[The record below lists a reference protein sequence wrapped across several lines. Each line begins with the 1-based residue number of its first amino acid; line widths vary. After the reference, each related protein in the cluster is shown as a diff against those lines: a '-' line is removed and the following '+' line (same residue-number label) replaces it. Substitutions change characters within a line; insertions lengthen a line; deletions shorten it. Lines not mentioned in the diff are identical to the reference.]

1 MTSTTQTKLFRS
13 FRISSRSIR
22 WKFLS
27 LLLLG
32 WIVFLGC
39 NRGKAV
45 TEEKGQDGPIQAQLF
60 KLQDVKLLDSPF
72 KANMMRDAAYLKKLD
87 ADRLLAP
94 YRIAAGLEPKAKRY
108 GGWESEGLDG
118 HTLGHYLSATSMMY
132 AATGDEWFKD
142 RVKYIVDELALC
154 QAQRD
159 DGYVGGVPKG
169 PAIFNEI
176 KNGKIEAKPFNLNGG
191 WVPWYNLHKTFAGL
205 RDAYRYAGNDKA
217 KEVLIKLSDW
227 AVDLSSHLTDQQF
240 QEMLKAEQG
249 GMKEV
254 MADVYG
260 ITGDEKYM
268 DLSKRFNH
276 KVVFNPLAQ
285 GVDSLEGLHA
295 NTQIP
300 KIIGAARDF
309 ELTGSKRMF
318 NVAEFFWKQVTQ
330 KRSYVIGGN
339 SSEEHFGKLGH
350 LSDRIGRATAE
361 SCNTYN
367 MLKLTRHLM
376 QWNPDSRYTDYYERA
391 LYNHILASQDQKKG
405 MFAYFMSLEPGTFKT
420 YSTPENSFWCCVGTG
435 MENHAKYG
443 RDIYMHSDSRLYVN
457 LFIPSELQWGD
468 KGVRVKQETNFPA
481 SDKTSL
487 TISGEQPTNFTLTIR
502 KPYWLAGSMDIQ
514 VNGKEV
520 DANAAS
526 NGYVNIER
534 EWQDGDQVQVSLP
547 MKLHVETMPNDDSK
561 VAVMYGPI
569 VLAGQLGEK
578 GIENPMPYAE
588 DQKDYFEVP
597 AVKVP
602 DLAFGDKPVEEWI
615 KPVDGKPLQF
625 KTVGV
630 GQPEDVT
637 LVPYY
642 QIDQQRYTVYWNRL

>member
-1 MTSTTQTKLFRS
+1 MTSLALKKLFRAS
-13 FRISSRSIR
+13 GISAQSTS

-32 WIVFLGC
+32 WIVFIGC

-45 TEEKGQDGPIQAQLF
+45 SEEQNQDSPIQAQLF
-60 KLQDVKLLDSPF
+60 DLQQVKLLDSPF
-72 KANMMRDAAYLKKLD
+72 KANMVRDAAYLKKLD

-132 AATGDEWFKD
+132 AATGDEWFKK
-142 RVKYIVDELALC
+142 RVNYIVDELALC

-169 PAIFNEI
+169 PAIFEEI

-205 RDAYRYAGNDKA
+205 RDAYRYADNNKA

-227 AVDLSSHLTDQQF
+227 AVDLSGHLTDQQF

-260 ITGDEKYM
+260 ITGDQKYM
-268 DLSKRFNH
+268 ELSKRFNH

-285 GVDSLEGLHA
+285 GVDSLAGLHA

-350 LSDRIGRATAE
+350 LSDRIGRATSE

-443 RDIYMHSDSRLYVN
+443 RDIYMHSNSKLYVN
-457 LFIPSELQWGD
+457 LFIPSELQWSE
-468 KGVRVKQETNFPA
+468 KGVQVKQETSFPESGITA
-481 SDKTSL
+481 L
-487 TISGEQPTNFTLTIR
+487 TINSEQPTEFALSIR
-502 KPYWLAGSMDIQ
+502 KPYWLAGSMNIR
-514 VNGKEV
+514 VNGKDV
-520 DANAAS
+520 DARAAS
-526 NGYVNIER
+526 NGYVNVER

-547 MKLHVETMPNDDSK
+547 MKLHVEPMPNDESK
-561 VAVMYGPI
+561 IAIMYGPI
-569 VLAGQLGEK
+569 VLAGQLGKK
-578 GIENPMPYAE
+578 GVEDPMPYAE
-588 DQKDYFEVP
+588 DQKDYFDVP
-597 AVKVP
+597 KVKVP
-602 DLAFGDKPVEEWI
+602 DLAYGDKPVDEWI
-615 KPVDGKPLQF
+615 EPVEGEPLHF

-630 GQPEDVT
+630 GRPEDVA

-642 QIDQQRYTVYWNRL
+642 QIDQQRYTVYWNSL